1 MKKAVSASV
10 VSIESG
16 RVIGQDPPPASPSF
30 LVKKRPV
37 LTQHSARQ
45 FAAKFYGM
53 GKSTLTA
60 MRETGVS
67 RAEADA
73 VHRSVGTREWERR
86 ALGVAA

>member
-1 MKKAVSASV
+1 MKKPVASV

-16 RVIGQDPPPASPSF
+16 RVVVQEPPPASPSF
-30 LVKKRPV
+30 MVKRRPV

-60 MRETGVS
+60 LRETGIS
-67 RAEADA
+67 RADADA
-73 VHRSVGTREWERR
+73 VHRAFGTLEWERR
-86 ALGVAA
+86 AKVVAA